1 MDRRHQLEEGGMRKL
16 VAALFGWL
24 ALNYAAGAMAD
35 AQEQT
40 VMHGIA
46 IAAPPDAVWAVA
58 GDFVGLPKWYPPI
71 ESSRLVLGRNNE
83 VNCIRELTRRNGT
96 KVTERLLD
104 YDQLRRRLEYTYVD
118 GMVMSSDYFAV
129 LEVKD
134 AGDGTSLVEWKARF
148 KRLAYWTDN
157 PPPGQDDETVLKALN
172 AGYKLGLENLK
183 KMIEARD
190 R

>member
-1 MDRRHQLEEGGMRKL
+1 MHK
-16 VAALFGWL
+16 VVTALFGWL
-24 ALNYAAGAMAD
+24 LLLPADGALAD

-40 VMHGIA
+40 VAHTIA

-58 GDFVGLPKWYPPI
+58 GDFVGLPRWYPPI

-104 YDQLRRRLEYTYVD
+104 YDPRRHRLEYTYVD

-157 PPPGQDDETVLKALN
+157 PPPGQDDKTSLDFLN
-172 AGYKLGLENLK
+172 NAYKVSLANLK
-183 KMIEARD
+183 KILESRD
-190 R
+190 

>member
-1 MDRRHQLEEGGMRKL
+1 MRKL
-16 VAALFGWL
+16 VVPLFTSLAVLHAAAAL
-24 ALNYAAGAMAD
+24 AD
-35 AQEQT
+35 AQELT
-40 VMHGIA
+40 VVHSIA

-58 GDFVGLPKWYPPI
+58 GDFAGLPKWYPPI
-71 ESSRLVLGRNNE
+71 EASRVVLGRNNE

-104 YDQLRRRLEYTYVD
+104 YDSHKRRLEYTYVD

-134 AGDGTSLVEWKARF
+134 SGDGSSLVEWKARF
-148 KRLAYWTDN
+148 KRLAYWTDD
-157 PPPGQDDETVLKALN
+157 PPPGQDDKTVLEALN

-183 KMIEARD
+183 KIVEGRG